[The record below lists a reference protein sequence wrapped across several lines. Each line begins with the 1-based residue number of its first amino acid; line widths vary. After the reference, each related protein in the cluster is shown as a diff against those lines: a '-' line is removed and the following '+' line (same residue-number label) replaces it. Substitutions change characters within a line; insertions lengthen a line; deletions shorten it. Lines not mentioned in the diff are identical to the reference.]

1 MYIVESKYSR
11 EDACN
16 KLYLVLGYSHV
27 LLLVVHGD
35 DKAGQLGGHVG
46 PDAGEGH
53 LQDVDRTTVDKV
65 LHGEEENKL
74 NFKQQEQEILSN

>member
-1 MYIVESKYSR
+1 MESKYSR
-11 EDACN
+11 KNAYSIKIN
-16 KLYLVLGYSHV
+16 LVLGYSHV

-46 PDAGEGH
+46 PHAWEGH
-53 LQDVDRTTVDKV
+53 LQDVDWSTMDKV

-74 NFKQQEQEILSN
+74 HFKQQEQEILLN